1 MIVPID
7 NQTSQTN
14 HAGWTLAVVYR
25 NSLETLRNLTLW
37 TGGAVVGPSTP
48 VTDVV
53 LSGFQTPSTQPVSG
67 KVFLSAQEGDAV
79 LTGDQFLFGKNIQ
92 SLSAMSGP
100 NNPVNNFFGSQIN
113 DENGLIDTTGTFRTR
128 NANAEA
134 GTNISA
140 GRQGWDIT
148 AIDVSSKLE
157 TSQSSA
163 LFRFTSEGDLYVPNA
178 LAIQID
184 SLGAFLITNKA
195 VDSNTKLVNENINY
209 TISLENV
216 GQLTATNIKVNDL
229 IPEGLELVPDTIFV
243 DGVIQP
249 NNFPI
254 NISSIDANATKTIEY
269 SLVAK
274 SVPVINPA
282 INTAKIN
289 FQFEPFAGY
298 TVNIETKT
306 NNVSVA
312 IIKED
317 MNIIKTVDKGIALKG
332 ETLTYTSF
340 IYNNGNL
347 LAKNIILKDSI
358 PTETTFVENSVSI
371 DDVSQPGLN
380 PENGIDIGTLDVGKV
395 KKVSFDVVVN

>member
-1 MIVPID
+1 
-7 NQTSQTN
+7 
-14 HAGWTLAVVYR
+14 
-25 NSLETLRNLTLW
+25 
-37 TGGAVVGPSTP
+37 
-48 VTDVV
+48 
-53 LSGFQTPSTQPVSG
+53 
-67 KVFLSAQEGDAV
+67 
-79 LTGDQFLFGKNIQ
+79 
-92 SLSAMSGP
+92 MSGP
-100 NNPVNNFFGSQIN
+100 NNPVNNFFASQIN
-113 DENGLIDTTGTFRTR
+113 DENGLIDTTGTFGTR

-254 NISSIDANATKTIEY
+254 NISSIDANATKTIKY

-332 ETLTYTSF
+332 ETF
-340 IYNNGNL
+340 
-347 LAKNIILKDSI
+347 
-358 PTETTFVENSVSI
+358 
-371 DDVSQPGLN
+371 
-380 PENGIDIGTLDVGKV
+380 
-395 KKVSFDVVVN
+395 